1 MKIQIQLKFNP
12 QVSDM
17 QVITQFQEFLVKKML
32 ISAKVLIYGNRIAY
46 FYIISELSNM
56 VNKNN
61 VASTV
66 TQKLHGRVKM
76 TAIKYNGVPKW
87 HTKQY

>member
-17 QVITQFQEFLVKKML
+17 QITTQFQKFLVKKML
-32 ISAKVLIYGNRIAY
+32 ISAKALIYGNRIAY
-46 FYIISELSNM
+46 FQIIGELSNM

-66 TQKLHGRVKM
+66 TQKLHGRVEM
-76 TAIKYNGVPKW
+76 TAIKYNGAPKW

>member
-1 MKIQIQLKFNP
+1 MKI
-12 QVSDM
+12 
-17 QVITQFQEFLVKKML
+17 ITQFQEFLVKKML
-32 ISAKVLIYGNRIAY
+32 ISAKALIYGNRIAY
-46 FYIISELSNM
+46 FYIIGELSNM

-66 TQKLHGRVKM
+66 TQKLHGRVKWNP
-76 TAIKYNGVPKW
+76 IKYNGATKW

>member
-17 QVITQFQEFLVKKML
+17 QIITQFQEFLVKKML

-76 TAIKYNGVPKW
+76 TAIKHNGVPKW

>member
-17 QVITQFQEFLVKKML
+17 QIITQFQKFLVKKML
-32 ISAKVLIYGNRIAY
+32 ISAKALIYGNRIAY
-46 FYIISELSNM
+46 FQIIGELSNM

-66 TQKLHGRVKM
+66 TQKLHGRVEM
-76 TAIKYNGVPKW
+76 AAIKYNKAPKC